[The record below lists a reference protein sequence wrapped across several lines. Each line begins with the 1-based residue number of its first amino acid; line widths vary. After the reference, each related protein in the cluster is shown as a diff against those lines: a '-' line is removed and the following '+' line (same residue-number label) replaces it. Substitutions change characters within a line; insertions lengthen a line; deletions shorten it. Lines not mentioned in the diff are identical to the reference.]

1 MTGPVKPPFRRAFD
15 ASQSP
20 LAARNALGITGTGG
34 SGGGAPPGAE
44 YIVAVDDPT
53 LTNDRVLTNTA
64 TVTWDLAT
72 AGQVKANAV
81 VPASGAPVGAQYITA
96 ATDPTLTNERVLTN
110 TPTVTWDLA
119 TAGQAKANAVAGAPV
134 GAEYITSTA
143 DATLTAERVL
153 TDTASVTWDR
163 TTAGQIKAN
172 AVGGA
177 GSPAIGF
184 RAVRTTD
191 QAVSGGTTEK
201 VFFPTEDYD
210 RGGYYDPVTS
220 VWTPPAGLVHM
231 DVGLFVAAGATAN
244 GSCSAFIF
252 KNGVMLKQG
261 VLYTPT
267 AAAGSQLSVDDVANG
282 TDSYTVYIS
291 CSAAAPVNV
300 YGYPPTTFFSG
311 HVVSAQGVKGD
322 TGATGPSG
330 SVTGV
335 VVSPQGRLTLTS
347 GTPVMTANPPV
358 ASLVYY
364 TPYVG
369 NQISLFDGTNMVAT
383 TFAELGCATTDTTK
397 NPAALGVGKVND
409 WFVWNDAGTIRLCHG
424 PDWTNDTTRS
434 AGTALVRVKGLWL
447 NNASITNACAAQR
460 GTYVGTTITGYAG
473 AANPNWI
480 LGGAGGGGFSAY
492 LGVWNAY
499 NRVQVTARS
508 SDTTDHAVSTAAIW
522 TNAATPNTFI
532 WFVSGLAED
541 VFRAEYQTLMF
552 GHVAY
557 ACLGV
562 AYDATSDP
570 SGVIAYQ
577 PPNGGGTQT
586 ATFKSTALGAHIV
599 RATEM
604 SGAVSGCTY
613 GGTGG
618 IPLGAAGAVASG
630 LTLEFMM

>member
-1 MTGPVKPPFRRAFD
+1 MTGPVTPPFRRAFD

-81 VPASGAPVGAQYITA
+81 VPASGAPVGA
-96 ATDPTLTNERVLTN
+96 
-110 TPTVTWDLA
+110 
-119 TAGQAKANAVAGAPV
+119 
-134 GAEYITSTA
+134 EYITSTA

-172 AVGGA
+172 TVGGA

-191 QAVSGGTTEK
+191 QAVSGSTTEK

-210 RGGYYDPVTS
+210 RGGYYDPATS
-220 VWTPPAGLVHM
+220 VWTPPAGLVHI
-231 DVGLFVAAGATAN
+231 DVGLFVAAGVAAN
-244 GSCSAFIF
+244 GPCSAYIF
-252 KNGVMLKQG
+252 KNGVMLKAA
-261 VLYTPT
+261 VIYTPVT
-267 AAAGSQLSVDDVANG
+267 AAGSQISVDDVANG
-282 TDSYTVYIS
+282 TDYYAVYIN

-311 HVVSAQGVKGD
+311 HVVSAQGAKGD
-322 TGATGPSG
+322 TGATGAPG
-330 SVTGV
+330 TVTGV

-347 GTPVMTANPPV
+347 GTPVMTTNPTFANP
-358 ASLVYY
+358 VYY

-369 NQISLFDGTNMVAT
+369 NQISLYDGTNMVAT
-383 TFAELGCATTDTTK
+383 TFAELGCDTTDTTK
-397 NPAALGVGKVND
+397 NPSALGVSKVND
-409 WFVWNDAGTIRLCHG
+409 WFVWNDAGTIRLSHG

-460 GTYVGTTITGYAG
+460 GTYVGTTMTGYAG
-473 AANPNWI
+473 QNVPNWI
-480 LGGAGGGGFSAY
+480 VQTVLGFGGSASF

-499 NRVQVTARS
+499 NRVDVATLI
-508 SDTTDHAVSTAAIW
+508 SDSTDTWFNTLNATWRPSNGSTQMRC
-522 TNAATPNTFI
+522 TF
-532 WFVSGLAED
+532 VRGLAED
-541 VFRAEYQTLMF
+541 SVTAQFTCPLQVTSNATQASVGIGLDTTTTFTGTPWWTYVSAVWIT
-552 GHVAY
+552 
-557 ACLGV
+557 GV
-562 AYDATSDP
+562 ATY
-570 SGVIAYQ
+570 SGTPGIGVHYLQAMEY
-577 PPNGGGTQT
+577 NNASGGTY
-586 ATFKSTALGAHIV
+586 FGGD
-599 RATEM
+599 
-604 SGAVSGCTY
+604 SGAPSY
-613 GGTGG
+613 
-618 IPLGAAGAVASG
+618 IQNG
-630 LTLEFMM
+630 LTVQLRM